1 MEQNKENVCTY
12 CKWVSMHTCT
22 GRSCREAIAAAEK
35 RRNEMARLTYKN
47 PDGTFGL
54 NNGYDMQKVPTELYG
69 AIWKLKNY
77 EETGLDPERVEEIND
92 FFNSQTAKILAELQE
107 YKNLGLTLEQL
118 KEIDRL
124 YLEKCQELN
133 RLTAELEEYKQAAT
147 KHTAFDNVYE
157 KILNLEKEYAEN
169 GDTENV
175 SRCIKS
181 ENLMQYFKE
190 ELRDCNAEYNN
201 GWVPFQQR
209 ELTEEEKAFYGKDI
223 KYMLDCKLPEE
234 DEEILITYASGI
246 VGIDTFMRDGSE
258 CYLDSGNDFITEAI
272 AWQPLPEQYQEGE

>member
-1 MEQNKENVCTY
+1 
-12 CKWVSMHTCT
+12 
-22 GRSCREAIAAAEK
+22 
-35 RRNEMARLTYKN
+35 MARLTYKN

-69 AIWKLKNY
+69 AIWKLKDY
-77 EETGLDPERVEEIND
+77 EETGLDPERVAEVND

-133 RLTAELEEYKQAAT
+133 RLTVELEEYKQAAT
-147 KHTAFDNVYE
+147 KHTTFDNVYE

-175 SRCIKS
+175 NRCIKL

-190 ELRDCNAEYNN
+190 ELRDCNVEYNN
-201 GWVPFQQR
+201 GWIPCNGVSFPDD
-209 ELTEEEKAFYGKDI
+209 TE
-223 KYMLDCKLPEE
+223 
-234 DEEILITYASGI
+234 
-246 VGIDTFMRDGSE
+246 
-258 CYLDSGNDFITEAI
+258 
-272 AWQPLPEQYQEGE
+272 